1 MPDVDVDWLISVGDV
16 VEVLSDLADVDVLCC
31 GSRGYGPARRV
42 LLGGVSTR
50 LVRRARRPLVV
61 VPRSG

>member
-1 MPDVDVDWLISVGDV
+1 MDW
-16 VEVLSDLADVDVLCC
+16 EVSAATWSRRWSELDDVDVLFC

-50 LVRRARRPLVV
+50 LVRGARRRWWWSRAVSRP
-61 VPRSG
+61 G

>member
-1 MPDVDVDWLISVGDV
+1 MVDTLA
-16 VEVLSDLADVDVLCC
+16 DLDDVDVLFC
-31 GSRGYGPARRV
+31 GSRRYGPARRV

-50 LVRRARRPLVV
+50 LVRGARRPVVV